1 MKEKKITVK
10 IDKDLEP
17 LIPSYMDDIMKW
29 TKDMIS
35 QAEHD
40 DFQSVRKIS
49 HQMTGS
55 GSGYGFDM
63 ITETG
68 IKINK
73 AAHAQDLS
81 VIKDLCIRLHDY
93 LKRVEVE
100 YVDMDEDE
108 LF

>member
-1 MKEKKITVK
+1 MSEEKTTIK

-17 LIPSYMDDIMKW
+17 LIPSYISDIMKW
-29 TKDMIS
+29 TKDMVTDV
-35 QAEHD
+35 EKG
-40 DFQSVRKIS
+40 DFESVRKIS

-73 AAHAQDLS
+73 AAHTGDGS
-81 VIKDLCIRLHDY
+81 TIKELCRMLHDY
-93 LKRVEVE
+93 LERVHVE
-100 YVDMDEDE
+100 YVDMDGA
-108 LF
+108 F